1 VKFHL
6 PETPVRHRTVPSDDS
21 ASRSDANRLAS
32 VGSGVA
38 VRVPVTDC
46 RGERTLAD
54 PMVTDLR
61 PVVEGQRSHAT
72 DARDDRIPVGEDDS
86 AVATDGVD
94 LRADREVSLPA
105 DAPVVGIE
113 CGRLTVRH
121 DDGEHVASGHRV
133 GRGPDARCRLAL
145 PDERGFVG
153 RCRRPLGVCTNPSD
167 GGDRSV
173 SGSFD
178 RRQLAPPRRAAT
190 PKAAPTRRRKRLR
203 EFIV

>member
-54 PMVTDLR
+54 PVVTDLR

-94 LRADREVSLPA
+94 LRADRKASLPA

-113 CGRLTVRH
+113 CGR
-121 DDGEHVASGHRV
+121 S
-133 GRGPDARCRLAL
+133 P
-145 PDERGFVG
+145 
-153 RCRRPLGVCTNPSD
+153 
-167 GGDRSV
+167 
-173 SGSFD
+173 FD
-178 RRQLAPPRRAAT
+178 MTTANTSPAAT
-190 PKAAPTRRRKRLR
+190 GSVAGRTPAAVSRCQTSAGSSVGPGSSVAAVLAAFSR
-203 EFIV
+203 